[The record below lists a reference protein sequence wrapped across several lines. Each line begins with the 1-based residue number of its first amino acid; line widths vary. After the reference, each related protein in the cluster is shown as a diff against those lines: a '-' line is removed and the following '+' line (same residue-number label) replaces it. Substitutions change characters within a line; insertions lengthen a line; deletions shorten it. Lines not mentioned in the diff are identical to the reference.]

1 MQVFFINFISHLKIK
16 IYILITV
23 FLFCLFL
30 HLSNLTLNNSM
41 LLYQYNLI
49 YLFYMNA
56 DLLNNKIYIYVT
68 TNSIFLTS
76 LNSYINIG

>member
-1 MQVFFINFISHLKIK
+1 MQVFFDKFYNILKNKNIFLIVVFI
-16 IYILITV
+16 
-23 FLFCLFL
+23 FCLFL

-41 LLYQYNLI
+41 LLYQYKLI

-56 DLLNNKIYIYVT
+56 DLLNNKLYIYVT